1 MYEVS
6 FLSSKNYAEF
16 WQMLGGLLRFIS
28 PFLMIGVA
36 LIIAG
41 WLFSMIIIS
50 FRKALGRE
58 KDNEGYQRDLDNE
71 DNREIYKQ
79 KYKY

>member
-1 MYEVS
+1 
-6 FLSSKNYAEF
+6 
-16 WQMLGGLLRFIS
+16 MLGGLLRYVS

-41 WLFSMIIIS
+41 WVFSMIITTV
-50 FRKALGRE
+50 RKALGRE
-58 KDNEGYQRDLDNE
+58 KDEGYQRDLDKE